1 MAEKLKTFVDT
12 TWTLSD
18 VDTSTNKL
26 TMFTNDANTQA
37 VVKDVQVNVSK
48 KIKGTINTGNC
59 VVSDEITTLS
69 GSDIVDKNEGMSIE
83 IPVPFGI
90 TITRR
95 FEDMYISN
103 LNYATSTTNFT
114 KVENI
119 ALAGVSPQITIIAG
133 TNLSESELASTYS
146 SVLNTDKF
154 PNAVSVAAELP
165 TEIKTSKSIATM
177 SQPAWVYRHSDT
189 RMYYFY
195 YNGNNIT
202 QLHYSTNEGG
212 SWTALNTETYGY
224 RCVNPNGRI
233 SWVSSTAYSFVNPGD
248 TAVSGT
254 VQLSGRITGNYGT
267 SSYTHASECNGWHFW
282 CPNSTYTTILYGYH
296 KDKNIAVTITL
307 NSAMVLSTAGG
318 LCVSYNSTEG
328 KYFLMSWDSTT
339 RYLHRINT
347 DIDALE
353 ADGTGTGT
361 ILSTSLG
368 ITHYSGS
375 DTVTNWLPSTNDIIF
390 RATGTNKPMRT
401 TIYGTTPFFT
411 TPTLV
416 HDEAIIGGV
425 CFSLNTIPL
434 GEDHVIDVYA
444 DYLDTKAT
452 IQVRATG
459 VEITE

>member
-26 TMFTNDANTQA
+26 TMFTNNANTQA

-48 KIKGTINTGNC
+48 KIKGTMNIGNC

-69 GSDIVDKNEGMSIE
+69 GSAIVDKNEGMSIE

-90 TITRR
+90 TITRSAY
-95 FEDMYISN
+95 DMYTAN
-103 LNYATSTTNFT
+103 LHYATSTTNST
-114 KVENI
+114 TVENGI
-119 ALAGVSPQITIIAG
+119 RVVKVPQITTIGG
-133 TNLSESELASTYS
+133 TNLSESEIASTYK
-146 SVLNTDKF
+146 SVLNIDKF
-154 PNAVSVAAELP
+154 PNAVALP
-165 TEIKTSKSIATM
+165 TVANKKSKSIATM
-177 SQPAWVYRHSDT
+177 STPAFVYRHSDN

-195 YNGNNIT
+195 YDSDSTT
-202 QLHYSTNEGG
+202 QLFYSTNEGA
-212 SWTALNTETYGY
+212 SWVALETSNYAY
-224 RCVNPNGRI
+224 KCVNQKGRI
-233 SWVSSTAYSFVNPGD
+233 SWVSGTAYGFVNPGEIV
-248 TAVSGT
+248 VSGT
-254 VQLSGRITGNYGT
+254 VQLSGRAGINRAT

-282 CPNSTYTTILYGYH
+282 CPNNSYTTTLYGYH
-296 KDKNIAVTITL
+296 KDKNIAVNITL
-307 NSAMVLSTAGG
+307 NSAMQLSSAGG
-318 LCVSYNSTEG
+318 LCVSYNATEG
-328 KYFLMSWDSTT
+328 KYFIMSWDSST

-347 DIDALE
+347 DIDALV
-353 ADGTGTGT
+353 ADSTGTGT
-361 ILSTSLG
+361 SLTTSLG
-368 ITHYSGS
+368 ITHYTGS
-375 DTVTNWLPSTNDIIF
+375 DTVTTWLPGTNDIIF

-425 CFSLNTIPL
+425 CPNPVTIAI
-434 GEDHVIDVYA
+434 GEEQVIDVYA
-444 DYLDTKAT
+444 DYLDTEAT

>member
-48 KIKGTINTGNC
+48 KIKGTMNIGNC
-59 VVSDEITTLS
+59 VVSDEIITLS
-69 GSDIVDKNEGMSIE
+69 GSAIVDKNEGMSIE

-90 TITRR
+90 TITRSAY
-95 FEDMYISN
+95 DMYTAN
-103 LNYATSTTNFT
+103 LHYATSTTNFT
-114 KVENI
+114 TVENGI
-119 ALAGVSPQITIIAG
+119 RVVTLPQTTTIAG
-133 TNLSESELASTYS
+133 TNLSESDIASTYK
-146 SVLNTDKF
+146 SVLNIDKF
-154 PNAVSVAAELP
+154 PNAVALP
-165 TEIKTSKSIATM
+165 TVKKTSKSIATM

-195 YNGNNIT
+195 YDSNSTT
-202 QLHYSTNEGG
+202 QLLYSTNEGA
-212 SWTALNTETYGY
+212 SWTNLETSSYAY
-224 RCVNPNGRI
+224 KCVNQNGRI
-233 SWVSSTAYSFVNPGD
+233 SWVNGTTYGFVNPGEI
-248 TAVSGT
+248 AVSGT
-254 VQLSGRITGNYGT
+254 VPLSGRAGISYGT
-267 SSYTHASECNGWHFW
+267 STYTHASECNGWHFW
-282 CPNSTYTTILYGYH
+282 CPSNSYTTTLYGYH
-296 KDKNIAVTITL
+296 KDKNIAVNITL
-307 NSAMVLSTAGG
+307 NSAMQLSSAGG
-318 LCVSYNSTEG
+318 LCVSYNATEG
-328 KYFLMSWDSTT
+328 KYFLMSWDSST

-347 DIDALE
+347 DIDALV

-361 ILSTSLG
+361 SLTTSLG
-368 ITHYSGS
+368 IAHYTAS
-375 DTVTNWLPSTNDIIF
+375 DTVTTWLPGTNDIIF

-425 CFSLNTIPL
+425 CPNPVTIAI
-434 GEDHVIDVYA
+434 GEKQVIDVYA
-444 DYLDTKAT
+444 DYLDTEAT

>member
-69 GSDIVDKNEGMSIE
+69 GSAIVDKNEGMSIE

-90 TITRR
+90 TITKSAY
-95 FEDMYISN
+95 DMYMTN
-103 LNYATSTTNFT
+103 LHYATSTTNCT
-114 KVENI
+114 TVENGI
-119 ALAGVSPQITIIAG
+119 RVVKVPQTTTIAG
-133 TNLSESELASTYS
+133 TSLSESEIVSTYK
-146 SVLNTDKF
+146 SVLNIDTF
-154 PNAVSVAAELP
+154 PNAVELLTVAN
-165 TEIKTSKSIATM
+165 KKSKSIATM
-177 SQPAWVYRHSDT
+177 STPAFVYRHSDN

-195 YNGNNIT
+195 YDGNSIT
-202 QLHYSTNEGG
+202 QLFYSTNEGA
-212 SWTALNTETYGY
+212 SWVALEQSSYAYKCINQ
-224 RCVNPNGRI
+224 NGRI
-233 SWVSSTAYSFVNPGD
+233 SWVSGMAYGFVNPGEIV
-248 TAVSGT
+248 VSGT
-254 VQLSGRITGNYGT
+254 VQLSGRASISVATL
-267 SSYTHASECNGWHFW
+267 SYTHASECNGWHFW
-282 CPNSTYTTILYGYH
+282 CPHNSSTTTLYGYH
-296 KDKNIAVTITL
+296 KDKNIAVNITL
-307 NSAMVLSTAGG
+307 NSAMVVSTSGG
-318 LCVSYNSTEG
+318 LCVSYNATEG
-328 KYFLMSWDSTT
+328 KYFIMSWDGST

-347 DIDALE
+347 DIDALV
-353 ADGTGTGT
+353 ADSTGTGT
-361 ILSTSLG
+361 SLTTSLG
-368 ITHYSGS
+368 IAHCTTS
-375 DTVTNWLPSTNDIIF
+375 DTVTTWLPGTNDIIF

-416 HDEAIIGGV
+416 YDEAIIGGV
-425 CFSLNTIPL
+425 CPSVTRAI
-434 GEDHVIDVYA
+434 GEEQVIDVYA
-444 DYLDTKAT
+444 DYLDTEAT

>member
-26 TMFTNDANTQA
+26 TMFTNDGTTQA

-48 KIKGTINTGNC
+48 KIKGTMNIGNC

-69 GSDIVDKNEGMSIE
+69 GSAIVDKNEGMSIE

-90 TITRR
+90 TITRSAY
-95 FEDMYISN
+95 DMYTAN
-103 LNYATSTTNFT
+103 LHYATSTTNFT
-114 KVENI
+114 TVENGI
-119 ALAGVSPQITIIAG
+119 RVVTLPQTTTIAG
-133 TNLSESELASTYS
+133 TSLSESEIASTYK
-146 SVLNTDKF
+146 SVLNIDKF
-154 PNAVSVAAELP
+154 PNAVALP
-165 TEIKTSKSIATM
+165 TVANKKSKSIATM
-177 SQPAWVYRHSDT
+177 STPAFVYRHSDN

-195 YNGNNIT
+195 YDGNSTT
-202 QLHYSTNEGG
+202 QLLYSTNEGV
-212 SWTALNTETYGY
+212 SWVALDTSSYGY
-224 RCVNPNGRI
+224 KCVNQKGRI
-233 SWVSSTAYSFVNPGD
+233 SWVNGTAYGFVNPGAI
-248 TAVSGT
+248 AVSGT
-254 VQLSGRITGNYGT
+254 IQLSGRASISYGT

-282 CPNSTYTTILYGYH
+282 CPNNSYPTSLYGYN
-296 KDKNIAVTITL
+296 KDKNIAVNITL
-307 NSAMVLSTAGG
+307 NSAMQLSSAGG
-318 LCVSYNSTEG
+318 LCVSYNATEG
-328 KYFLMSWDSTT
+328 KYFIMSWDSSS
-339 RYLHRINT
+339 RYLHRIDT
-347 DIDALE
+347 DIDALV

-361 ILSTSLG
+361 LLSTSLG
-368 ITHYSGS
+368 INHYTAS
-375 DTVTNWLPSTNDIIF
+375 DTVTTWLPGTNDIIF

-425 CFSLNTIPL
+425 CPSPVKTLS
-434 GEDHVIDVYA
+434 GEEHVIDVYA
-444 DYLDTKAT
+444 DYLDTEAT

>member
-26 TMFTNDANTQA
+26 TMFTNDATTQA

-59 VVSDEITTLS
+59 VVSDEIITLS
-69 GSDIVDKNEGMSIE
+69 GSAIVDKNEGMSIE

-90 TITRR
+90 IINRSVYDIYTV
-95 FEDMYISN
+95 N
-103 LNYATSTTNFT
+103 LHYATSTTNFT
-114 KVENI
+114 TVKNGIRV
-119 ALAGVSPQITIIAG
+119 VTTPQITTIDG
-133 TNLSESELASTYS
+133 TNLSESEIASTYS
-146 SVLNTDKF
+146 SVLNVDKF
-154 PNAVSVAAELP
+154 PNAAALL
-165 TEIKTSKSIATM
+165 TEIKTSKNIATM
-177 SQPAWVYRHSDT
+177 SQPAFVYRHSDT
-189 RMYYFY
+189 RMYYFSY
-195 YNGNNIT
+195 DGNST
-202 QLHYSTNEGG
+202 THLYYSTNEGA
-212 SWTALNTETYGY
+212 SWVALETSSYVY
-224 RCVNPNGRI
+224 KCVAQNGRI
-233 SWVSSTAYSFVNPGD
+233 SWANGTAYGFVNPGE
-248 TAVSGT
+248 TAVGGT
-254 VQLSGRITGNYGT
+254 VQLSGRASISVAT

-282 CPNSTYTTILYGYH
+282 CPSNGATTTLYGYN
-296 KDKNIAVTITL
+296 KDMNIAVKITL
-307 NSAMVLSTAGG
+307 NTAMQVSTSGG
-318 LCVSYNSTEG
+318 LCVSYNATEG
-328 KYFLMSWDSTT
+328 KYFIMSWQSST

-347 DIDALE
+347 DIDSLV

-361 ILSTSLG
+361 SLSTNLG
-368 ITHYSGS
+368 IAHYTGF
-375 DTVTNWLPSTNDIIF
+375 DTITSWLPGTNDIIF

-425 CFSLNTIPL
+425 CPSGVTITI
-434 GEDHVIDVYA
+434 GEEKVIDVYA
-444 DYLDTKAT
+444 DHLDTTAT